1 MENFLM
7 MDFVIKMFYAFLTLV
22 FVFLVARLSDKQIGI
37 NFKEEFSK
45 VKKDEKALGIYFG
58 FRLVAISIIISSFF

>member
-7 MDFVIKMFYAFLTLV
+7 MDLVIKLFYALITLG
-22 FVFLVARLSDKQIGI
+22 FVWGVARLSDKQIGI

-45 VKKDEKALGIYFG
+45 VKEDEKALGIYFG